1 MMLRVKLF
9 FNMSH
14 LTPSLPFLCLWS
26 LIISRMNTGLKLG
39 RVVLQQTRDIM
50 TFQSKWEGLGK
61 IKMSLV
67 DQRLTLQFGLVHT
80 CMCMIS
86 FQGVSVGYSE

>member
-1 MMLRVKLF
+1 
-9 FNMSH
+9 
-14 LTPSLPFLCLWS
+14 
-26 LIISRMNTGLKLG
+26 
-39 RVVLQQTRDIM
+39 M